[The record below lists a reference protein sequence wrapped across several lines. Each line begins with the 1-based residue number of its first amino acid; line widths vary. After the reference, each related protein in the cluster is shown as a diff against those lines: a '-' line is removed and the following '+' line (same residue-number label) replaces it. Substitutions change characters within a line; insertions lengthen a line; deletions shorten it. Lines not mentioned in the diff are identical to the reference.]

1 MAFVPTALMV
11 CSVGETLAGPSWGL
25 HNGRSH
31 SHFYFMRGVF
41 FRLRELWGL
50 TDWPKGSGRGRP
62 AGEGGGLQAQGP
74 GDLWG

>member
-1 MAFVPTALMV
+1 
-11 CSVGETLAGPSWGL
+11 
-25 HNGRSH
+25 
-31 SHFYFMRGVF
+31 MRGVF
-41 FRLRELWGL
+41 FRLRELRGL